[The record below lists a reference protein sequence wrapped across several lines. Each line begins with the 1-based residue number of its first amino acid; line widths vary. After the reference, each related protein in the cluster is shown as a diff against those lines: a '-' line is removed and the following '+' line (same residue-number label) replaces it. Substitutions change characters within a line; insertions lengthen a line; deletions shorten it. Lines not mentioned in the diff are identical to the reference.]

1 VDDERHER
9 DGEGAEDAVASDDPR
24 DAAAEEP
31 DPESSAASS
40 PPPGQEPGEGK
51 EHDL

>member
-1 VDDERHER
+1 VEEREDSEDEAGR
-9 DGEGAEDAVASDDPR
+9 DGTGGEPNDAPA
-24 DAAAEEP
+24 DAP
-31 DPESSAASS
+31 DPESAPASE